1 VATHDD
7 RLAALER
14 RVTSLEIRR
23 LHDEALV
30 EDHTPVEQGENL
42 REVNENMTMLLGVFW
57 RQGQDIREVKE
68 RFGEV
73 ELRLNSVDSRLETV
87 ELRLNNVDS
96 RLEIVENRLTSFE
109 QNVNSRFK
117 DVDNRFDQ
125 MDQKFDKMLLLL
137 TTITNKL
144 GD

>member
-1 VATHDD
+1 MATYDD
-7 RLAALER
+7 RLAGLER

-23 LHDEALV
+23 LHDETLA
-30 EDHTPVEQGENL
+30 EDHTPIGQGQNL

-73 ELRLNSVDSRLETV
+73 ELRLNT
-87 ELRLNNVDS
+87 VDS

-109 QNVNSRFK
+109 QNVNNRFK
-117 DVDNRFDQ
+117 DVDNRFDK

-137 TTITNKL
+137 TSITNKL
-144 GD
+144 GAE